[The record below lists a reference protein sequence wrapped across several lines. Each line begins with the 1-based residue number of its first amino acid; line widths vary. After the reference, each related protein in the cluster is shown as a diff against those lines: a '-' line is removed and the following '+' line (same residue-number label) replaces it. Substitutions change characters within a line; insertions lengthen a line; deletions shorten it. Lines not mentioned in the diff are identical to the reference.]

1 MTKEELA
8 TIVEFFKT
16 ITQHLDGI
24 INDIHFFTG
33 KLIGKAMKEE
43 GGETEKSKSVPN
55 PILLEG
61 EGIMKY
67 QNKTIIKRSDG
78 RWFARYRM
86 NGQVKCVYDKT
97 QQGCYDKLKK
107 ALANIK
113 SNGGTSSRKTYN
125 DWIRIWLEVYKK
137 PNNAPATMKKQLT
150 NWHKWIEP
158 TIGKKVLSSI
168 KTIDLQS
175 FLASVPYKRQSQH
188 LYTFIKDS
196 LTKAYIN
203 GEIKSN
209 PTLLLKKPKY
219 DEDERRH
226 LSVSEE
232 KAFVEKAKQ
241 TKYWSM
247 YALML
252 YEGLRPGEVLGLK
265 YGDIKDTYIV
275 VSRAKDELN
284 NIKGTKTGKSRKIPI
299 FESFKTV
306 ADELRKGESGE
317 YIFDGK
323 KGLGAFNFREIVEDL
338 GINDI
343 VPYSLRHNFGTRCA
357 EKGITAKQTQLWMG
371 HSSVDVTLKYYTNIN
386 DEFEQMNIEKINT
399 DIDKF
404 YK

>member
-55 PILLEG
+55 PLLLEG
-61 EGIMKY
+61 EGTMKY

-150 NWHKWIEP
+150 NWHKWIEQ

-175 FLASVPYKRQSQH
+175 FLSSVPYKRQSQH
-188 LYTFIKDS
+188 LYTFLKDS
-196 LTKAYIN
+196 ITKAYIN

-284 NIKGTKTGKSRKIPI
+284 NIKGTKTGKSRKVPI
-299 FESFKTV
+299 FESFKPV
-306 ADELRKGESGE
+306 ADELRKGESGK

-323 KGLGAFNFREIVEDL
+323 KGLGAFNFREIVENL

-343 VPYSLRHNFGTRCA
+343 VPYSLRHTFGTRCA

>member
-55 PILLEG
+55 PLLLEG
-61 EGIMKY
+61 EGTMKY

-113 SNGGTSSRKTYN
+113 LNGGTSSRKTYN

-232 KAFVEKAKQ
+232 KAFVEKAQK
-241 TKYWSM
+241 TKYWAM
-247 YALML
+247 YAFML

-284 NIKGTKTGKSRKIPI
+284 NIKGTKSGKSRKVPI

-306 ADELRKGESGE
+306 ADELRKGEPNE
-317 YIFDGK
+317 FIFDGK
-323 KGLGAFNFREIVEDL
+323 KGLGAFTFREIVEEL
-338 GINDI
+338 GISDI
-343 VPYSLRHNFGTRCA
+343 VPYSLRHTFGTRCA